1 MSRAHY
7 RNQLGGFL
15 GDVKSGCL
23 VGLGHFKWLVTKTL
37 APLVGYSESD
47 ESLRQDFSNEGL
59 KVIGVGYGR
68 TGTYSLGLALDELGY
83 PTLHTQHLYETG
95 EIFDHLVDNIFLKSI
110 EENRVVEAEPDFDLL
125 LKGGYVATVD
135 LPFALYFEQI
145 RDQYPDCKFVLTTRE
160 DSETWFRSWNV
171 MTSSITQ
178 PAQYASSLFTHVK
191 KLEYYMRY
199 LFATVNDD
207 KEFLTSPW
215 PLPPQNKEKAIASYE
230 KHNQLVR
237 DTIPPSHLLEYNVR
251 QGWGPLC
258 KFLEVGDASCP
269 TTPFPK
275 SNSARAVKWQSY
287 SSFIGP
293 PILASL
299 IMLIV
304 FSGSLRRIRSAV
316 DWFCHQRSRI
326 LQLVSKGKGKDS

>member
-1 MSRAHY
+1 MSRSHY
-7 RNQLGGFL
+7 RSNNGFL
-15 GDVKSGCL
+15 DDVKSGCL

-37 APLVGYSESD
+37 GVGGRDDSS
-47 ESLRQDFSNEGL
+47 RQDFSNEGL
-59 KVIGVGYGR
+59 KVVGVGYGR

-95 EIFDHLVDNIFLKSI
+95 DIFDHLVDNIFLKSI
-110 EENRVVEAEPDFDLL
+110 EENKVVVGKPDFNLL

-145 RDQYPDCKFVLTTRE
+145 RDQYPDCKFILTTRE

-178 PAQYASSLFTHVK
+178 PAQYASMFTHVK

-207 KEFLTSPW
+207 EEFLTSPW

-230 KHNQLVR
+230 RHNQLVR

-251 QGWGPLC
+251 QGWEPLC
-258 KFLEVGDASCP
+258 RFLEVSVAGCP
-269 TTPFPK
+269 MTPFPK

-293 PILASL
+293 PILVSL
-299 IMLIV
+299 ILMIL
-304 FSGSLRRIRSAV
+304 FSGALRRIRSVA
-316 DWFCHQRSRI
+316 DWCCHERSRL
-326 LQLVSKGKGKDS
+326 LQLLSKGKGKDS